1 MLIFSIVP
9 SPQNQEDFLSIDA
22 SCQDMCCTVHQD
34 SLCWFLQN
42 NALSCSM
49 SRVLPRSCKDLL
61 EDFTTIST
69 RSPQGPV
76 QDDART
82 L

>member
-1 MLIFSIVP
+1 MLIFSIVL